1 MFKTNFATEMFTICR
16 VHNQNQTIKNCPKML
31 HVKLNLITILTL
43 RKPSLLFQSV
53 SFEAISMNGE

>member
-16 VHNQNQTIKNCPKML
+16 VRNQNQTIKNCPKML
-31 HVKLNLITILTL
+31 QVTTLTL

>member
-16 VHNQNQTIKNCPKML
+16 VYNQNQTIKNCPKML
-31 HVKLNLITILTL
+31 HVTTLTL
-43 RKPSLLFQSV
+43 RKPLLLFQSV